1 MPLKN
6 KKAVIFDMD
15 GTLIDS
21 MWVWHVIDEEFLG
34 SRGFEIPEGLQHD
47 IEGMSFYETA
57 CYFKEHFS
65 LDEDIYDIMDTW
77 NRMAFSKYEKEVS
90 LKKGVLKFLDYLK
103 ANDIKMGI
111 ATSNSSELALV
122 CLKSLGIDEYFD
134 VVATAGEV
142 KNGKPQPDIYLHA
155 ADILNVRPEEC
166 LVFEDVPMGILSGKN
181 AGMTVAAVDDD
192 FSAHLNDKKKELADY
207 FINDFDEFLNGIYEV
222 CNG

>member
-21 MWVWHVIDEEFLG
+21 MWVWHAIDEEFLG
-34 SRGFEIPEGLQHD
+34 SRGFEIPKDLQHA

-65 LDEDIYDIMDTW
+65 LDEDVYDIMDIW
-77 NRMAFSKYEKEVS
+77 NEMAFSKYEKDIS
-90 LKKGVLKFLDYLK
+90 LKKGVPRFLEYLK
-103 ANDIKMGI
+103 TNNIKMGI
-111 ATSNSSELALV
+111 ATSNSSKLALV
-122 CLKSLGIDEYFD
+122 CLKSLGIDRYFD

-155 ADILNVRPEEC
+155 AACLNVSPGAC

-181 AGMTVAAVDDD
+181 AGMTVAAVDDK